1 MVSETGQGGKNVP
14 RKGGLVW
21 GVRMQQGGRGLP
33 PGEQRSHMQCW
44 SPSEE
49 KRSAWESGWGRM
61 GESAY
66 KSNKYI
72 KTVGKKN
79 KKTLEARFL
88 IVRKGSYKYIEKT

>member
-1 MVSETGQGGKNVP
+1 
-14 RKGGLVW
+14 
-21 GVRMQQGGRGLP
+21 
-33 PGEQRSHMQCW
+33 
-44 SPSEE
+44 
-49 KRSAWESGWGRM
+49 M